1 MNNTVFITGA
11 SSGFGRATARYFA
24 AQGWN
29 VVATMRAPEQETELT
44 QLPNVLVTQLDVEQ
58 PATIS
63 AAVAAGL
70 ARFGQLDVLVNNA
83 GFGTFGIFESASYA
97 QIRRQ
102 FDVNVFGLM
111 AVTQAVLPHFRAQHS
126 GTIINIS
133 SFGGR
138 VAVPVGSIY
147 NASKFAVEGF
157 SESLSYELA
166 ALGVGVKIIEP
177 GGVATNFGSTSAEV
191 IHSDLPEYAPVTSTF
206 RTHYGQAT
214 GHLPRSTAED
224 VAQVIYQAATDGTSQ
239 LRYVVGAD
247 AEHYLQAR
255 QTASDQEYLG
265 IMRGYFPY
273 FSAEKPA

>member
-1 MNNTVFITGA
+1 
-11 SSGFGRATARYFA
+11 
-24 AQGWN
+24 
-29 VVATMRAPEQETELT
+29 
-44 QLPNVLVTQLDVEQ
+44 
-58 PATIS
+58 
-63 AAVAAGL
+63 
-70 ARFGQLDVLVNNA
+70 
-83 GFGTFGIFESASYA
+83 
-97 QIRRQ
+97 
-102 FDVNVFGLM
+102 
-111 AVTQAVLPHFRAQHS
+111 
-126 GTIINIS
+126 
-133 SFGGR
+133 
-138 VAVPVGSIY
+138 VGSIY

-166 ALGVGVKIIEP
+166 ALGVGVKLIEP

-191 IHSDLPEYAPVTSTF
+191 IHSNLPEYAPVTSTF

-255 QTASDQEYLG
+255 QTASDQEYLS

-273 FSAEKPA
+273 FPSV